1 MRRYKNYGS
10 VYENRYYRND
20 DFLYIYILVDRI
32 AQCIEYCAFAKAY
45 ATVKEA
51 GKEISAK
58 ELKNTIEHAVK
69 REL

>member
-1 MRRYKNYGS
+1 MVVCMKIAII
-10 VYENRYYRND
+10 VTMI
-20 DFLYIYILVDRI
+20 FLCIYILVDRI

-51 GKEISAK
+51 GIEISAK
-58 ELKNTIEHAVK
+58 ELRDTIERAVK